1 MKPLSDPPLN
11 VLRNNIPKPKW
22 EKLQSHSAVT
32 DPQLIVSGRC
42 ALSDFTTVLWRIL
55 NNDKCLATC
64 FPALYITPALTG
76 QSFKSLIQ
84 VWFDK
89 RQWKRR
95 AGLASERRFAGT
107 FMMLKFAIHNNSLQH
122 KHNCQVWQL
131 FAPNTLLY
139 RYYWSIKPTYG
150 PREP

>member
-22 EKLQSHSAVT
+22 EKLQSHGAVT
-32 DPQLIVSGRC
+32 DPQLIVSGRR

-55 NNDKCLATC
+55 NNDNKCLATC

-76 QSFKSLIQ
+76 QSLIQ

-89 RQWKRR
+89 RQ
-95 AGLASERRFAGT
+95 
-107 FMMLKFAIHNNSLQH
+107 
-122 KHNCQVWQL
+122 
-131 FAPNTLLY
+131 
-139 RYYWSIKPTYG
+139 
-150 PREP
+150 